1 MNRVGIA
8 IFDLTVATDRSTA
21 TAHIWLEMQSTT
33 TNSEQRNE
41 TADNP
46 LFRSSITLRALTW
59 RRLQQSSS
67 HA

>member
-21 TAHIWLEMQSTT
+21 TAHIWLEMRSTT

-41 TADNP
+41 TAELP
-46 LFRSSITLRALTW
+46 LFRSSITPKALTW
-59 RRLQQSSS
+59 KGL
-67 HA
+67 